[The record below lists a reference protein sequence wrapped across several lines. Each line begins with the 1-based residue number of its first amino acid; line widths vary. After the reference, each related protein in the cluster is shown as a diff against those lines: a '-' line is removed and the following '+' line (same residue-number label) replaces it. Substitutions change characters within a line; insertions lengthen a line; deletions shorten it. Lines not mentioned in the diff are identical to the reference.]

1 MGQRIT
7 VDQVVQGYAKSGL
20 QPTQAC
26 YYDGPRGECGCG
38 ITAALLNDDPTLLVA
53 LRQARQTA
61 SPGTVSSYVRDI
73 AIAKYGYGYT
83 TAFACAFDGD
93 NDRDS
98 FEDGDAFQDGLAA
111 RRAVFGEGGGS

>member
-20 QPTQAC
+20 QPSQAC
-26 YYDGPRGECGCG
+26 YYDGPRQECGCA
-38 ITAALLNDDPTLLVA
+38 ITAVLVGDDPALLSRLRTERVRGSIASTADLVRTL
-53 LRQARQTA
+53 
-61 SPGTVSSYVRDI
+61 